1 MLRRKALGLTQ
12 VCRQVRDEFLPMH
25 RQHISAHVQD
35 VATLEKFVDVFFH
48 DLEKACGTVVLSP
61 SSTKYNVELAPLIR
75 LLLAAPQLVIKFGDV
90 YKIYESCLNS
100 LIDVRLNDTWKKFF
114 EEAVT
119 SVLHTPRRL
128 IIKPQLR
135 LKIISLVEEPWMTSK
150 PDYTADE
157 ILRNDYLVHMEDWLQ
172 RIGLGQVPIPPDL
185 IDITVRHVLP
195 HDAVPSREPARRADS
210 NDEVEGL
217 NPLQEYTGNVHRR
230 PGNRAVAVEPGLVQA
245 GMRMDQR
252 RDTQRLRNIPE
263 NSYA

>member
-1 MLRRKALGLTQ
+1 
-12 VCRQVRDEFLPMH
+12 MH
-25 RQHISAHVQD
+25 RQHISTLVQD

-75 LLLAAPQLVIKFGDV
+75 LLLAAPKLVIEFGNV
-90 YKIYESCLNS
+90 YRKDMSCLNS
-100 LIDVRLNDTWKKFF
+100 LIDVRSNDTWKKFF

-119 SVLHTPRRL
+119 SVLYRTPRL

-135 LKIISLVEEPWMTSK
+135 LEITSLVKEPWMICK
-150 PDYTADE
+150 PDYTADD
-157 ILRNDYLVHMEDWLQ
+157 ILRSDYLVHMENWLQ

-195 HDAVPSREPARRADS
+195 HDAVLSRELLRRADS

-217 NPLQEYTGNVHRR
+217 KSL
-230 PGNRAVAVEPGLVQA
+230 
-245 GMRMDQR
+245 
-252 RDTQRLRNIPE
+252 
-263 NSYA
+263 